1 MGDGNLLFSI
11 LVLQA
16 MAWLNP
22 KVKKNHKGG
31 KSGSP
36 EAALAKWEQDRM
48 AAPCLTTCTD
58 PCKEKE
64 NETFGDYLNCI
75 STARAPSEESGRP
88 APIKGQR
95 Y

>member
-1 MGDGNLLFSI
+1 M
-11 LVLQA
+11 
-16 MAWLNP
+16 
-22 KVKKNHKGG
+22 
-31 KSGSP
+31 
-36 EAALAKWEQDRM
+36 AAL
-48 AAPCLTTCTD
+48 CLTTCTD

-88 APIKGQR
+88 VPIKGQR